1 MNVLLRI
8 ASYTLKFKPYLFLGY
23 VCTIGAVASYLM
35 IPELLGGIVDKI
47 DPKSQNESIYKSANL
62 YLLLIIL
69 FILGCTRGLFSYG
82 QNYFGEA
89 LSFKVSKVLR
99 DQLYNKSQ
107 KLDFYFHNRTQTGE
121 LMSRVIVDIEGMRM
135 FIPMGIVR
143 SPYVIL
149 MFVGCIVLLLIK
161 NTELALYACSFLII
175 AGFIA
180 AKMRLKLRQIW
191 LRVQEKNAE
200 LNSVLQENLN
210 GIKVVKAFYAE
221 EHQVNK
227 FGDINEDFKSENIKV
242 ENFRAVTMTTVL
254 FAYWMVL
261 ALVLAVGGIKVINGE
276 MDIGDLTSFMFYLQL
291 LAMPVRM
298 VGWLISSAS
307 RGTTCGTRIF
317 EILDTN
323 PNIQNLPN
331 ANSKY
336 YRMKGEIQFNNIS
349 HQFPESKT
357 KSLDNIN
364 LTVSKNQKV
373 SITGEAG
380 SGKSTLVQLLLRFY
394 DPVDGEVLIDGINIQ
409 KISLGTLR
417 KNIGYVHQDVFIFNE
432 TFKNNIKYGKPDA
445 TEQEIIN
452 VAKIA
457 QIDDYIQSL
466 PEKYNSLISENGA
479 NLSGG
484 QKQRISIARTLLLD
498 PPILILDDSTSS
510 VDATTEKSIQDSLK
524 QLEKGRTVI
533 NIAHKLNNFSDSD
546 NIIVMKKG
554 SIAESGKHEKL
565 LSDNGIYK
573 NIYNLQI
580 SN

>member
-47 DPKSQNESIYKSANL
+47 DPKSQNDSIYKSANL

-149 MFVGCIVLLLIK
+149 MFVGCIILLLIK
-161 NTELALYACSFLII
+161 NTELALYACSFLVI

-524 QLEKGRTVI
+524 QLEEGRTVI

>member
-47 DPKSQNESIYKSANL
+47 DPNSQNDSIYKSANL
-62 YLLLIIL
+62 YVLLVIL

-99 DQLYNKSQ
+99 DQLYNQSQ

-149 MFVGCIVLLLIK
+149 MFVGCIILLLIK
-161 NTELALYACSFLII
+161 NTELALYACSFLVI

-364 LTVSKNQKV
+364 LTISKNQKV

-394 DPVDGEVLIDGINIQ
+394 DPVEGEVLIDGINIQ

-445 TEQEIIN
+445 SDQEIIN

-466 PEKYNSLISENGA
+466 PEKYNSIISENGA

>member
-47 DPKSQNESIYKSANL
+47 DPKSQNDSIYKSANL

-394 DPVDGEVLIDGINIQ
+394 DPVEGEVLIDGINIQ

>member
-47 DPKSQNESIYKSANL
+47 DPNSQNDSIYKSANL
-62 YLLLIIL
+62 YVLLVIL

-99 DQLYNKSQ
+99 DQLYNQSQ

-357 KSLDNIN
+357 KSLDNID
-364 LTVSKNQKV
+364 LTISKNQKV

-394 DPVDGEVLIDGINIQ
+394 DPVEGEVLIDGINIQ

-445 TEQEIIN
+445 SDQEIIN

>member
-47 DPKSQNESIYKSANL
+47 DPNSQNDSIYKSANL
-62 YLLLIIL
+62 YVLLVIL

-149 MFVGCIVLLLIK
+149 MFVGCIILLLIK
-161 NTELALYACSFLII
+161 NTELALYACSFLVI

-298 VGWLISSAS
+298 VGWLISSAT

-317 EILDTN
+317 EILDTK

-364 LTVSKNQKV
+364 LTISKNQKV

-380 SGKSTLVQLLLRFY
+380 SGKSTLAQLLLRFY
-394 DPVDGEVLIDGINIQ
+394 DPVEGEVLIDGINIQ

-445 TEQEIIN
+445 SDQEIIN

-466 PEKYNSLISENGA
+466 PEKYNSIISENGA

>member
-47 DPKSQNESIYKSANL
+47 DPKSQNDSIYKSANL

>member
-47 DPKSQNESIYKSANL
+47 DPKSQNDSIYKSANL

-357 KSLDNIN
+357 KSLDNID
-364 LTVSKNQKV
+364 LTISKNQKV

-394 DPVDGEVLIDGINIQ
+394 DPVEGEVLIDGINIQ

-445 TEQEIIN
+445 SDQEIIN

-466 PEKYNSLISENGA
+466 PEKYNSIISENGA

-546 NIIVMKKG
+546 NIIVMTKG

>member
-23 VCTIGAVASYLM
+23 LCTIGAVASYLL
-35 IPELLGGIVDKI
+35 IPELLGGIIDKI
-47 DPKSQNESIYKSANL
+47 DPNSKNESIYKSANL
-62 YLLLIIL
+62 YFLLLLL
-69 FILGCTRGLFSYG
+69 FIVGCTRGLFSYG

-99 DQLYNKSQ
+99 DQLYDKSQ

-143 SPYVIL
+143 SPYVVL
-149 MFVGCIVLLLIK
+149 MFVGCIVLLLLK
-161 NTELALYACSFLII
+161 NVELALYACSFLVI
-175 AGFIA
+175 AGFLA
-180 AKMRLKLRQIW
+180 AKMRLQLRKIW

-221 EHQVNK
+221 EHQINK
-227 FGDINEDFKSENIKV
+227 FGNINEEFKSENIKV
-242 ENFRAVTMTTVL
+242 ENFRAITMTTVL

-298 VGWLISSAS
+298 IGWLLSAAT
-307 RGTTCGTRIF
+307 RGSTCGNRIF
-317 EILDTN
+317 EILDTQSQIQSS
-323 PNIQNLPN
+323 PNV
-331 ANSKY
+331 SSDH
-336 YRMKGEIQFNNIS
+336 YRMDGEIEFHNIS
-349 HQFPESKT
+349 HKFPDSKT
-357 KSLDNIN
+357 NSLNNIN
-364 LTVSKNQKV
+364 LNIFKNQKI

-394 DPVDGEVLIDGINIQ
+394 DPIEGEVFIDGVDIKKIN
-409 KISLGTLR
+409 LGTLR

-432 TFKNNIKYGKPDA
+432 TFKNNIKYGNPGA
-445 TEQEIIN
+445 TDQEIIK
-452 VAKIA
+452 VAQIA

-466 PEKYNSLISENGA
+466 PEKYDSMISENGA

-510 VDATTEKSIQDSLK
+510 VDATTEKDIQDSLK

-533 NIAHKLNNFSDSD
+533 NIAHKLNNFGESD
-546 NIIVMKKG
+546 NIIVMKDG
-554 SIAESGKHEKL
+554 NIAESGNHQDL
-565 LSDNGIYK
+565 LSDNGIYR
-573 NIYNLQI
+573 NIYNLQVAD
-580 SN
+580 

>member
-23 VCTIGAVASYLM
+23 LCTIGAVTSYLM

-47 DPKSQNESIYKSANL
+47 DPNSNNDSIYKSIDL
-62 YLLLIIL
+62 YTLLFIL

-89 LSFKVSKVLR
+89 LSFQVTKILR
-99 DQLYNKSQ
+99 DELYDKTQ
-107 KLDFYFHNRTQTGE
+107 KLDFYFHNKTHTGE
-121 LMSRVIVDIEGMRM
+121 MMARVIVDIEGMRN
-135 FIPMGIVR
+135 FIPMGIIR
-143 SPYVIL
+143 SPYVFF
-149 MFVGCIVLLLIK
+149 MFFGAIILLLIK
-161 NTELALYACSFLII
+161 NVELALYACSFLVI
-175 AGFIA
+175 AGLIA

-191 LRVQEKNAE
+191 LKVQEKNAE
-200 LNSVLQENLN
+200 LNALLQENLN

-221 EHQVNK
+221 DHQIDK
-227 FGDINEDFKSENIKV
+227 FGIVNDELKSETVKV

-261 ALVLAVGGIKVINGE
+261 GLVLAVGGIKVINGD

-298 VGWLISSAS
+298 IGWLLNAS
-307 RGTTCGTRIF
+307 TRGATCGNRIF
-317 EILDTN
+317 DILDTDPEIKN
-323 PNIQNLPN
+323 LSNI
-331 ANSKY
+331 NSNY
-336 YRMKGEIQFNNIS
+336 YRMTGKIEFKNIS
-349 HQFPESKT
+349 HKFPDGT
-357 KSLDNIN
+357 INSLENIN
-364 LTVSKNQKV
+364 LTISKDQKI

-394 DPVDGEVLIDGINIQ
+394 DPTKGSILIDGVDIK

-417 KNIGYVHQDVFIFNE
+417 QNIGYVHQDVFIFNE

-445 TEQEIIN
+445 TDQEIME
-452 VAKIA
+452 VAKVA

-466 PEKYNSLISENGA
+466 PEKYDSLISENGA

-510 VDATTEKSIQDSLK
+510 VDATTEKEIQNSLDK
-524 QLEKGRTVI
+524 LAKGRTVI
-533 NIAHKLNNFSDSD
+533 NIAHKLNNFNESS
-546 NIIVMKKG
+546 NIIVMKEG
-554 SIAESGKHEKL
+554 IIIESGNHNQL
-565 LSDNGIYK
+565 LEADGVYK

>member
-47 DPKSQNESIYKSANL
+47 DPKSQNDSIYKSANL

-524 QLEKGRTVI
+524 QLEEGRTVI

>member
-47 DPKSQNESIYKSANL
+47 DPKSQNDSIYKSANL

-69 FILGCTRGLFSYG
+69 FILSCTRGLFSYG

-524 QLEKGRTVI
+524 QLEEGRTVI

>member
-1 MNVLLRI
+1 
-8 ASYTLKFKPYLFLGY
+8 
-23 VCTIGAVASYLM
+23 
-35 IPELLGGIVDKI
+35 
-47 DPKSQNESIYKSANL
+47 
-62 YLLLIIL
+62 
-69 FILGCTRGLFSYG
+69 
-82 QNYFGEA
+82 
-89 LSFKVSKVLR
+89 
-99 DQLYNKSQ
+99 
-107 KLDFYFHNRTQTGE
+107 
-121 LMSRVIVDIEGMRM
+121 MSRVIVDIEGMRM

-149 MFVGCIVLLLIK
+149 MFVGCIILLLIK
-161 NTELALYACSFLII
+161 NTELALYACSFLVI

-364 LTVSKNQKV
+364 LTISKNQKV

-394 DPVDGEVLIDGINIQ
+394 DPVEGEVLIDGINIQ

-445 TEQEIIN
+445 SDQEIIN

-466 PEKYNSLISENGA
+466 PEKYNSIISENGA

-546 NIIVMKKG
+546 NIIVMTKG
-554 SIAESGKHEKL
+554 SIAESGKNEKL

>member
-47 DPKSQNESIYKSANL
+47 DPNSQNDSIYKSANL
-62 YLLLIIL
+62 YVLLVIL

-99 DQLYNKSQ
+99 DQLYNQSQ

-149 MFVGCIVLLLIK
+149 MFVGCIILLLIK
-161 NTELALYACSFLII
+161 NTELALYACSFLVI

-180 AKMRLKLRQIW
+180 AKMRLKLIQIW

-323 PNIQNLPN
+323 PNIQNLP
-331 ANSKY
+331 
-336 YRMKGEIQFNNIS
+336 
-349 HQFPESKT
+349 H
-357 KSLDNIN
+357 
-364 LTVSKNQKV
+364 
-373 SITGEAG
+373 
-380 SGKSTLVQLLLRFY
+380 LLR
-394 DPVDGEVLIDGINIQ
+394 VLGIL
-409 KISLGTLR
+409 S
-417 KNIGYVHQDVFIFNE
+417 IGYC
-432 TFKNNIKYGKPDA
+432 
-445 TEQEIIN
+445 
-452 VAKIA
+452 
-457 QIDDYIQSL
+457 
-466 PEKYNSLISENGA
+466 
-479 NLSGG
+479 
-484 QKQRISIARTLLLD
+484 
-498 PPILILDDSTSS
+498 
-510 VDATTEKSIQDSLK
+510 
-524 QLEKGRTVI
+524 LE
-533 NIAHKLNNFSDSD
+533 
-546 NIIVMKKG
+546 
-554 SIAESGKHEKL
+554 
-565 LSDNGIYK
+565 
-573 NIYNLQI
+573 
-580 SN
+580 

>member
-23 VCTIGAVASYLM
+23 LCTIGAVVSYLM

-47 DPKSQNESIYKSANL
+47 DPNSSNESIYKSVDL
-62 YLLLIIL
+62 YMLLLLL
-69 FILGCTRGLFSYG
+69 FLLGCSRGLFSYG

-89 LSFKVSKVLR
+89 LSFKVTKILR
-99 DQLYNKSQ
+99 DELYDKTQ
-107 KLDFYFHNRTQTGE
+107 KLDFYFHNKTHTGE
-121 LMSRVIVDIEGMRM
+121 MMARVIVDIEGMRN

-143 SPYVIL
+143 SPYVFL
-149 MFVGCIVLLLIK
+149 MFFGCVILLLMK
-161 NTELALYACSFLII
+161 NAELALYACSFLVI
-175 AGFIA
+175 AGFVA

-191 LRVQEKNAE
+191 LKVQEKNAE
-200 LNSVLQENLN
+200 LNALLQENLN

-221 EHQVNK
+221 EHQIKK
-227 FGDINEDFKSENIKV
+227 FGNVNEELKSETVKV
-242 ENFRAVTMTTVL
+242 ENFRAITMTTVL

-261 ALVLAVGGIKVINGE
+261 GLVLAVGGVKVINGT

-298 VGWLISSAS
+298 IGWLLNAS
-307 RGTTCGTRIF
+307 TRGATCGTRIF
-317 EILDTN
+317 DILDTD
-323 PNIQNLPN
+323 PQIKNLPN
-331 ANSKY
+331 INLDY
-336 YRMKGEIQFNNIS
+336 YRMTGKIEFNNIS
-349 HQFPESKT
+349 HKFPDAKT
-357 KSLDNIN
+357 NSLNNIN
-364 LTVSKNQKV
+364 FTISKNQKI

-394 DPVDGEVLIDGINIQ
+394 DPINGSVLIDGIDIK

-432 TFKNNIKYGKPDA
+432 TFKNNIKYGNPNA
-445 TEQEIIN
+445 TDEEIRK

-466 PEKYNSLISENGA
+466 PEKYDSLISENGA

-510 VDATTEKSIQDSLK
+510 VDATTEKDIQNSLNK
-524 QLEKGRTVI
+524 LSEGRTVI
-533 NIAHKLNNFSDSD
+533 NIAHKLNNFNQSS
-546 NIIVMKKG
+546 NIIVMKEG
-554 SIAESGKHEKL
+554 EIIESGNHDQL
-565 LSDNGIYK
+565 LEADGVYK

>member
-23 VCTIGAVASYLM
+23 LCTIGAVASYLL
-35 IPELLGGIVDKI
+35 IPELLGGIIDKI
-47 DPKSQNESIYKSANL
+47 DPNSKNESIYKSTNL
-62 YLLLIIL
+62 YFLLFLL

-99 DQLYNKSQ
+99 DQLYDKSQ

-143 SPYVIL
+143 SPYVAL
-149 MFVGCIVLLLIK
+149 MFVGCIVLLLLK
-161 NTELALYACSFLII
+161 NVELALYACSFLVI

-180 AKMRLKLRQIW
+180 ARMRLQLRKIW

-221 EHQVNK
+221 EHQINK
-227 FGDINEDFKSENIKV
+227 FGNINEEFKSENIKV
-242 ENFRAVTMTTVL
+242 ENFRAITMTTVL

-336 YRMKGEIQFNNIS
+336 YRMK
-349 HQFPESKT
+349 
-357 KSLDNIN
+357 
-364 LTVSKNQKV
+364 
-373 SITGEAG
+373 
-380 SGKSTLVQLLLRFY
+380 
-394 DPVDGEVLIDGINIQ
+394 
-409 KISLGTLR
+409 
-417 KNIGYVHQDVFIFNE
+417 
-432 TFKNNIKYGKPDA
+432 
-445 TEQEIIN
+445 
-452 VAKIA
+452 
-457 QIDDYIQSL
+457 
-466 PEKYNSLISENGA
+466 
-479 NLSGG
+479 
-484 QKQRISIARTLLLD
+484 
-498 PPILILDDSTSS
+498 
-510 VDATTEKSIQDSLK
+510 
-524 QLEKGRTVI
+524 
-533 NIAHKLNNFSDSD
+533 
-546 NIIVMKKG
+546 
-554 SIAESGKHEKL
+554 
-565 LSDNGIYK
+565 
-573 NIYNLQI
+573 
-580 SN
+580 

>member
-47 DPKSQNESIYKSANL
+47 DPNSQNDSIYKSANL
-62 YLLLIIL
+62 YVLLVIL

-149 MFVGCIVLLLIK
+149 MFVGCIILLLIK
-161 NTELALYACSFLII
+161 NTELALYACSFLVI

-364 LTVSKNQKV
+364 LTISKNQKV

-445 TEQEIIN
+445 SDQEIIN

-466 PEKYNSLISENGA
+466 PEKYNSIISENGA

-546 NIIVMKKG
+546 NIIVMIKG

>member
-524 QLEKGRTVI
+524 QLEEGRTVI

>member
-47 DPKSQNESIYKSANL
+47 DPNSQNDSIYKSANL
-62 YLLLIIL
+62 YVLLVIL

-99 DQLYNKSQ
+99 DQLYNQSQ

-149 MFVGCIVLLLIK
+149 MFVGCIILLLIK
-161 NTELALYACSFLII
+161 NTELALYACSFLVI

-364 LTVSKNQKV
+364 LTISKNQKV

-394 DPVDGEVLIDGINIQ
+394 DPVEGEVLIDGINIQ

-445 TEQEIIN
+445 SDQEIIN

-466 PEKYNSLISENGA
+466 PEKYNSIISENGA

-546 NIIVMKKG
+546 NIIVMIKG